1 MAKRKTSTRQESPDY
16 IVREIIAAFLFTAGI
31 FSALSLV
38 FYSGKT
44 GVDVKGAMGSI
55 GVYISGILGMAFGV
69 CAFVVPLVLF
79 YTSIVVF
86 MNRPG
91 GNLYRK
97 TASAFLLLVS
107 VMVFL
112 GLIYP
117 NTELFGFT
125 PAGGWVGDTVATIM
139 RDSVAGTIGS
149 YIIVTIFLLV
159 SLIIISGI
167 TLSDLL
173 GVLGSVSV
181 FIAEKSYALSKYL
194 VMATG
199 EFFVYLK
206 ESLSRP
212 AAETASIKVR
222 TDGNGLGRLNGR
234 KKAEEDVELF
244 DDDLSEEEEYEEE
257 YEEDEEEDDDEE
269 HMPEIVVE
277 QPKLKGLEDFFP
289 KKEVIHKDYNL
300 PPLDLLDPKIES
312 GVELDRDA
320 VYEKARLIEEKLRDF
335 GVSGKVT
342 EIRPGPVITMFEYK
356 PAPGIKIN
364 RIASLES
371 DLAMGLSALSIRIIA
386 PIPGKDVIGI
396 EVPNAKRET
405 VVLRELLEDAE
416 FSKRKS
422 MLTLALGK
430 DISGLPF
437 YMDLRKAPHLM
448 IAGTTGSGKSVLL
461 NAVITSMLY
470 KASPYELKFIMI
482 DPKMLEL
489 SVYEDIPHLLHPVV
503 TEPKKAA
510 AALRWAVEEM
520 EKRYRILS
528 EEGVRDIE
536 THNKNVEKL
545 KSEDKW
551 DKLLPYIVIVLD
563 ELADLMIIA
572 PSELKES
579 ITRLSQK
586 ARAAGIHLIVA
597 TQRPS
602 ADIVAG
608 LIKAN
613 FPARISFL
621 VSSKID
627 SRIILDTGGAERL
640 LGKGDMLFL
649 EPGTSK
655 LLRVQGAL
663 ISDEEREGITEYVK
677 SQGQPVYNEQITY
690 IEEAEGGE
698 DLDDEKDELYY
709 EALRTIAETRQAS
722 ISMLQRKLKIG
733 YNRAARIVE
742 IMEKEGVVGPQEVA
756 GKPREVYID
765 LSQIS
770 ERHTS

>member
-1 MAKRKTSTRQESPDY
+1 MARKKINTRQDAPDF
-16 IVREIIAAFLFTAGI
+16 VAREIVAALLFAIGL

-38 FYSGKT
+38 FYSAET
-44 GVDVKGAMGSI
+44 GTDVRGAMGAV
-55 GVYISGILGMAFGV
+55 GLYISGFLGKAFGV
-69 CAFVVPLVLF
+69 CAFAFPLVLF
-79 YTSIVVF
+79 YTSIIVF
-86 MNRPG
+86 RNSLG

-97 TASAFLLLVS
+97 TISAFLLLLA
-107 VMVFL
+107 VMALL
-112 GLIYP
+112 GLLYG
-117 NTELFGFT
+117 EEALLGFA
-125 PAGGWVGDTVATIM
+125 PAGGFAGFALADLL
-139 RDSVAGTIGS
+139 RNGVAGNVGS
-149 YIIVTIFLLV
+149 YLIVTLFLIV

-167 TLSDLL
+167 GLSDIIGAVRDASMYVAGMTYAGTRYLL
-173 GVLGSVSV
+173 YKLG
-181 FIAEKSYALSKYL
+181 
-194 VMATG
+194 
-199 EFFVYLK
+199 
-206 ESLSRP
+206 ESLSELRESLARP
-212 AAETASIKVR
+212 RPRQASMTVQKKA
-222 TDGNGLGRLNGR
+222 NGSVRLNG
-234 KKAEEDVELF
+234 KHKSAESPGFF
-244 DDDLSEEEEYEEE
+244 DDYVGD
-257 YEEDEEEDDDEE
+257 EDEAYAGIEEV
-269 HMPEIVVE
+269 PEIVFE
-277 QPKLKGLEDFFP
+277 HPKPKELEDFMP
-289 KKEVIHKDYNL
+289 KKEVIHKDYKL
-300 PPLDLLDPKIES
+300 PPLDLLDSKVDS
-312 GVELDRDA
+312 GVVLDRDA

-335 GVSGKVT
+335 SVSGKVT

-364 RIASLES
+364 RIAALEG

-396 EVPNAKRET
+396 EVPNATRET
-405 VVLRELLEDAE
+405 VVLRELLEDSE
-416 FSKRKS
+416 FSRRKS

-437 YMDLRKAPHLM
+437 YMDLRRAPHLM

-461 NAVITSMLY
+461 NAIITSMLY

-503 TEPKKAA
+503 TEPKRAA
-510 AALRWAVEEM
+510 AALKWAVEEM

-536 THNKNVEKL
+536 THNRNVERL
-545 KSEDKW
+545 QTEDKW
-551 DKLLPYIVIVLD
+551 EKLLPYIVIVLD
-563 ELADLMIIA
+563 ELADLMMIA
-572 PSELKES
+572 PSEIKES

-627 SRIILDTGGAERL
+627 SRIILDAGGAERL

-655 LLRVQGAL
+655 LLRIQGAL
-663 ISDEEREGITEYVK
+663 ISDGEREAITEHVK
-677 SQGQPVYNEQITY
+677 SQGAPVYNEEITF
-690 IEEAEGGE
+690 IEARE
-698 DLDDEKDELYY
+698 DSDELDAEKDELYF
-709 EALRTIAETRQAS
+709 EALRTIAETGQAS

-756 GKPREVYID
+756 GKPREVFID
-765 LSQIS
+765 PSQLD
-770 ERHTS
+770 ERRTN

>member
-1 MAKRKTSTRQESPDY
+1 MAKRKSSSRQEASDY
-16 IVREIIAAFLFTAGI
+16 IVREIIAALLFTVGL

-38 FYSGKT
+38 FYSGRT

-79 YTSIVVF
+79 YTSVVVF
-86 MNRPG
+86 INRAG

-112 GLIYP
+112 GLLYP
-117 NTELFGFT
+117 NAELLGFT
-125 PAGGWVGDTVATIM
+125 PAGGWVGDTVAAIM
-139 RDSVAGTIGS
+139 RDSVAGDIGS
-149 YIIVTIFLLV
+149 YLIVTIVLLV

-173 GVLGSVSV
+173 GALGSVSM
-181 FIAEKSYALSKYL
+181 FIAEKSYAISKYF
-194 VMATG
+194 VMASG

-206 ESLSRP
+206 KSLSKPKMR
-212 AAETASIKVR
+212 AGVR
-222 TDGNGLGRLNGR
+222 SARTKGNGIIKLNGK
-234 KKAEEDVELF
+234 KKAEDDIALF
-244 DDDLSEEEEYEEE
+244 GDDF
-257 YEEDEEEDDDEE
+257 YEEDEEEDEALDDD
-269 HMPEIVVE
+269 MPEIVVE
-277 QPKLKGLEDFFP
+277 QPKLKGLEDFFT
-289 KKEVIHKDYNL
+289 KKEVIHRDYKL
-300 PPLDLLDPKIES
+300 PPPDLLDPKVES
-312 GVELDRDA
+312 AVEIDRDA
-320 VYEKARLIEEKLRDF
+320 VYQKARLIEEKLRDF

-364 RIASLES
+364 RIAALEN

-405 VVLRELLEDAE
+405 VVLRELLEDVE

-536 THNKNVEKL
+536 THNRNVEKL
-545 KSEDKW
+545 RSEDKW

-572 PSELKES
+572 PNELKES

-663 ISDEEREGITEYVK
+663 ISDEEREGITEYIK
-677 SQGQPVYNEQITY
+677 SQGKPVYNEEITY
-690 IEEAEGGE
+690 IEESEGGE
-698 DLDDEKDELYY
+698 DLESEKDELYY
-709 EALRTIAETRQAS
+709 EALRTIAETGQAS

-756 GKPREVYID
+756 GKPREVFID
-765 LSQIS
+765 LSQIN
-770 ERHTS
+770 ERRTS

>member
-1 MAKRKTSTRQESPDY
+1 MAKRKNRSTKESPST
-16 IVREIIAAFLFTAGI
+16 IAREILAAFLFAVGL
-31 FSALSLV
+31 FSALSLI
-38 FYSGKT
+38 FYSSSSGL
-44 GVDVKGAMGSI
+44 DVKGAMGTI
-55 GVYISGILGMAFGV
+55 GVFISGMLGKAFGI
-69 CAFVVPLVLF
+69 CALVVPFVLF
-79 YTSIVVF
+79 YTAIIVF
-86 MNRPG
+86 MNKKG
-91 GNLYRK
+91 SGIYRK
-97 TASAFLLLVS
+97 SISAVIFLVS
-107 VMVFL
+107 VMTFLALIFGQGSFL
-112 GLIYP
+112 GYS
-117 NTELFGFT
+117 
-125 PAGGWVGDTVATIM
+125 PAGGWVGGAIAETL
-139 RDSVAGTIGS
+139 RGGVAGTVGS
-149 YIIVTIFLLV
+149 YLIVTILLLL
-159 SLIIISGI
+159 SLIIITSL
-167 TLSDLL
+167 TLTQIIGTLGKGLMFTADKAYAISRLLVIKGKEAAMDLKSTIQERRAKSAL
-173 GVLGSVSV
+173 EPAYSSANGS
-181 FIAEKSYALSKYL
+181 AALREEQEGTEEIINL
-194 VMATG
+194 VDEVKDDGDQDEAT
-199 EFFVYLK
+199 
-206 ESLSRP
+206 P
-212 AAETASIKVR
+212 TI
-222 TDGNGLGRLNGR
+222 
-234 KKAEEDVELF
+234 
-244 DDDLSEEEEYEEE
+244 
-257 YEEDEEEDDDEE
+257 
-269 HMPEIVVE
+269 HPQIVVE
-277 QPKLKGLEDFFP
+277 HEAENGTLEFEP
-289 KKEVIHKDYNL
+289 KKEVVYKDYKL
-300 PPLDLLDPKIES
+300 PPFDLMDAKVETAIE
-312 GVELDRDA
+312 VDRDA
-320 VYEKARLIEEKLRDF
+320 VIEKAKLIEDKLKDF

-364 RIASLES
+364 KIAALEN
-371 DLAMGLSALSIRIIA
+371 DLAMGLSAFSIRIIA

-396 EVPNAKRET
+396 EVPNAKREL
-405 VVLRELLEDAE
+405 VVLRELIEDPK
-416 FSKRKS
+416 FTQSKSK
-422 MLTLALGK
+422 MTIALGK
-430 DISGLPF
+430 DISGLSF

-520 EKRYRILS
+520 ENRYRILS

-536 THNKNVEKL
+536 THNKNVEKMDV
-545 KSEDKW
+545 EDKL
-551 DKLLPYIVIVLD
+551 DRILPYIVIVLD
-563 ELADLMIIA
+563 ELADLMMIA
-572 PSELKES
+572 PSEIKES

-655 LLRVQGAL
+655 LLRIQGAL
-663 ISDEEREGITEYVK
+663 ISDEEREGITEFVK
-677 SQGQPVYNEQITY
+677 SQGSPQYNAEITH
-690 IEEAEGGE
+690 IEEKEGGS
-698 DLDDEKDELYY
+698 DLDEDKDELYY
-709 EALRTIAETRQAS
+709 QALRTIAETRQAS
-722 ISMLQRKLKIG
+722 ISMIQRKLKIG

-742 IMEKEGVVGPQEVA
+742 VMEKEGVVGPQEVA

-765 LSQIS
+765 LSQIE
-770 ERHTS
+770 ERPES

>member
-1 MAKRKTSTRQESPDY
+1 MARKKINTRQDSPDF
-16 IVREIIAAFLFTAGI
+16 VAREIVAALLFAVGL
-31 FSALSLV
+31 FCALSLV
-38 FYSGKT
+38 FYSSET
-44 GVDVKGAMGSI
+44 GPDVKGAMGSV
-55 GVYISGILGMAFGV
+55 GLYISGFLGKAFGV
-69 CAFVVPLVLF
+69 CAFAFPLVLF
-79 YTSIVVF
+79 YTSIIVF
-86 MNRPG
+86 RNSLG
-91 GNLYRK
+91 ANLYRK
-97 TASAFLLLVS
+97 TISAFLLLLS
-107 VMVFL
+107 VMAFL
-112 GLIYP
+112 GLLYG
-117 NTELFGFT
+117 EDALLGFA
-125 PAGGWVGDTVATIM
+125 PAGGFAGFALADLL
-139 RDSVAGTIGS
+139 RNGVAGNIGS
-149 YIIVTIFLLV
+149 YLIVTLFLIV

-167 TLSDLL
+167 GLADIIGAVRDGTMYAAGITYAGTRYFLYKL
-173 GVLGSVSV
+173 GQ
-181 FIAEKSYALSKYL
+181 ALS
-194 VMATG
+194 
-199 EFFVYLK
+199 ELK
-206 ESLSRP
+206 ESLTRP
-212 AAETASIKVR
+212 RPKPASITVQRKA
-222 TDGNGLGRLNGR
+222 NGSARLNG
-234 KKAEEDVELF
+234 KHESAESPAFFDDYVGDEDEAFADVEDV
-244 DDDLSEEEEYEEE
+244 
-257 YEEDEEEDDDEE
+257 
-269 HMPEIVVE
+269 PEIVVE
-277 QPKLKGLEDFFP
+277 HPKPKELEDFMP
-289 KKEVIHKDYNL
+289 KKEVVHKDYKL
-300 PPLDLLDPKIES
+300 PPLDLLDPKVDS
-312 GVELDRDA
+312 GVVLDRDA
-320 VYEKARLIEEKLRDF
+320 VYEKAKLIEEKLKDF
-335 GVSGKVT
+335 SVSGKVT

-364 RIASLES
+364 RIAALEG

-396 EVPNAKRET
+396 EVPNATRET
-405 VVLRELLEDAE
+405 VVLRELLEDSE
-416 FSKRKS
+416 FTRRKS

-437 YMDLRKAPHLM
+437 YMDLRRAPHLM

-503 TEPKKAA
+503 TEPKRAA
-510 AALRWAVEEM
+510 AALKWAVEEM
-520 EKRYRILS
+520 ERRYRVLS

-536 THNKNVEKL
+536 THNRNVERL
-545 KSEDKW
+545 QTEDKW
-551 DKLLPYIVIVLD
+551 EKLLPYIVIVLD
-563 ELADLMIIA
+563 ELADLMMIA
-572 PSELKES
+572 PSEIKES

-627 SRIILDTGGAERL
+627 SRIILDAGGAERL

-663 ISDEEREGITEYVK
+663 ISDEEREVITEHVK
-677 SQGQPVYNEQITY
+677 SQGAPVYNEEITF
-690 IEEAEGGE
+690 IEARE
-698 DLDDEKDELYY
+698 DSDELDSEKDELYY
-709 EALRTIAETRQAS
+709 QALRTIAETGQAS

-765 LSQIS
+765 PSQLD
-770 ERHTS
+770 ERRTN

>member
-1 MAKRKTSTRQESPDY
+1 
-16 IVREIIAAFLFTAGI
+16 
-31 FSALSLV
+31 
-38 FYSGKT
+38 
-44 GVDVKGAMGSI
+44 
-55 GVYISGILGMAFGV
+55 
-69 CAFVVPLVLF
+69 
-79 YTSIVVF
+79 
-86 MNRPG
+86 
-91 GNLYRK
+91 
-97 TASAFLLLVS
+97 
-107 VMVFL
+107 
-112 GLIYP
+112 
-117 NTELFGFT
+117 
-125 PAGGWVGDTVATIM
+125 
-139 RDSVAGTIGS
+139 
-149 YIIVTIFLLV
+149 
-159 SLIIISGI
+159 
-167 TLSDLL
+167 
-173 GVLGSVSV
+173 
-181 FIAEKSYALSKYL
+181 
-194 VMATG
+194 
-199 EFFVYLK
+199 
-206 ESLSRP
+206 
-212 AAETASIKVR
+212 
-222 TDGNGLGRLNGR
+222 
-234 KKAEEDVELF
+234 
-244 DDDLSEEEEYEEE
+244 
-257 YEEDEEEDDDEE
+257 
-269 HMPEIVVE
+269 MPEIVVE
-277 QPKLKGLEDFFP
+277 QPKLKGLEDFFH
-289 KKEVIHKDYNL
+289 KKEVIHRDYKL
-300 PPLDLLDPKIES
+300 PPHDLLDPKMES
-312 GVELDRDA
+312 AVEIDRDA
-320 VYEKARLIEEKLRDF
+320 VYQKARLIEEKLRDF

-364 RIASLES
+364 RIAALEN
-371 DLAMGLSALSIRIIA
+371 DLAMGFSALSIRIIA

-405 VVLRELLEDAE
+405 VVLRELLEDVE

-437 YMDLRKAPHLM
+437 YMDLRRAPHLM

-545 KSEDKW
+545 RTEDKW

-563 ELADLMIIA
+563 ELADLMMIA
-572 PSELKES
+572 PNELKES

-655 LLRVQGAL
+655 LLRIQGAL
-663 ISDEEREGITEYVK
+663 ISDEEREGITEYIK
-677 SQGQPVYNEQITY
+677 SQGKPIYNEEITY
-690 IEEAEGGE
+690 IEESEGGE
-698 DLDDEKDELYY
+698 DLESEKDELYFD
-709 EALRTIAETRQAS
+709 ALRTIAETGQAS

-756 GKPREVYID
+756 GKPREVFID
-765 LSQIS
+765 LSQIN
-770 ERHTS
+770 ERRTS

>member
-1 MAKRKTSTRQESPDY
+1 MARKKINTRQSEPDF
-16 IVREIIAAFLFTAGI
+16 VAREIVAALLFAVGL
-31 FSALSLV
+31 FCALSLV
-38 FYSGKT
+38 FYSSET
-44 GVDVKGAMGSI
+44 GPDVKGAMGAV
-55 GVYISGILGMAFGV
+55 GLYISGFLGKAFGI
-69 CAFVVPLVLF
+69 CAFAFPLVLF
-79 YTSIVVF
+79 YTSIIVF
-86 MNRPG
+86 RNSLG
-91 GNLYRK
+91 ANLYRK
-97 TASAFLLLVS
+97 TISAFLLLLS
-107 VMVFL
+107 VMAFL
-112 GLIYP
+112 GLLYG
-117 NTELFGFT
+117 EDALLGFA
-125 PAGGWVGDTVATIM
+125 PAGGFAGFALADLL
-139 RDSVAGTIGS
+139 RNGVAGNIGS
-149 YIIVTIFLLV
+149 YLIVTLFLIV

-167 TLSDLL
+167 GLSDIIGAVRDASMYAAGITYAGTRYLL
-173 GVLGSVSV
+173 YKLGQS
-181 FIAEKSYALSKYL
+181 LS
-194 VMATG
+194 
-199 EFFVYLK
+199 ELK
-206 ESLSRP
+206 ESLTRP
-212 AAETASIKVR
+212 RPKPASVAVQRKA
-222 TDGNGLGRLNGR
+222 NGSARLNG
-234 KKAEEDVELF
+234 KHESSESPAFFDDYVGDEDEAFADVEDV
-244 DDDLSEEEEYEEE
+244 
-257 YEEDEEEDDDEE
+257 
-269 HMPEIVVE
+269 PEIVVE
-277 QPKLKGLEDFFP
+277 HPKPKELEDFMP
-289 KKEVIHKDYNL
+289 KKEVIHKNYKL
-300 PPLDLLDPKIES
+300 PPLDLLDAKVES
-312 GVELDRDA
+312 GVVLDRDA
-320 VYEKARLIEEKLRDF
+320 VYEKAKLIEEKLKDF
-335 GVSGKVT
+335 SVSGKVT

-364 RIASLES
+364 RIAALEG

-396 EVPNAKRET
+396 EVPNATRET
-405 VVLRELLEDAE
+405 VVLRELLEDSE
-416 FSKRKS
+416 FTRRKS

-437 YMDLRKAPHLM
+437 YMDLRRAPHLM

-461 NAVITSMLY
+461 NAIITSMLY

-503 TEPKKAA
+503 TEPKRAA
-510 AALRWAVEEM
+510 AALKWAVEEM
-520 EKRYRILS
+520 ERRYRVLS

-536 THNKNVEKL
+536 THNRNVERL
-545 KSEDKW
+545 QSEDKW
-551 DKLLPYIVIVLD
+551 EKLLPYIVIVLD
-563 ELADLMIIA
+563 ELADLMMIA
-572 PSELKES
+572 PSEIKES

-627 SRIILDTGGAERL
+627 SRIILDAGGAERL

-663 ISDEEREGITEYVK
+663 ISDEEREVITEHVK
-677 SQGQPVYNEQITY
+677 SQGPPVYNEEITF
-690 IEEAEGGE
+690 IDAREDSDELEA
-698 DLDDEKDELYY
+698 EKDELYY
-709 EALRTIAETRQAS
+709 LALRTIAETGQAS

-756 GKPREVYID
+756 GKPREVFID
-765 LSQIS
+765 PSQLD
-770 ERHTS
+770 ERRTN

>member
-1 MAKRKTSTRQESPDY
+1 MAKRKVRARQESPDY
-16 IVREIIAAFLFTAGI
+16 IVREIIAAFLFTAGL
-31 FSALSLV
+31 FSALSLI

-79 YTSIVVF
+79 YTSVVVF
-86 MNRPG
+86 INKAG
-91 GNLYRK
+91 GSLYRK
-97 TASAFLLLVS
+97 TASAFLLLIS

-112 GLIYP
+112 GLLYP
-117 NTELFGFT
+117 ATELLGFT
-125 PAGGWVGDTVATIM
+125 PAGGWVGDTVASIM
-139 RDSVAGTIGS
+139 RDSVAGAIGS
-149 YIIVTIFLLV
+149 YLIVTILLLV

-173 GVLGSVSV
+173 GALGSVSMW
-181 FIAEKSYALSKYL
+181 IAENSYALTKYI
-194 VMATG
+194 VMTVG
-199 EFFVYLK
+199 ELLVYLTK
-206 ESLSRP
+206 MLTRP
-212 AAETASIKVR
+212 KMHADLKPARQK
-222 TDGNGLGRLNGR
+222 GNGAIRLNGR
-234 KKAEEDVELF
+234 KKAEEDVALF
-244 DDDLSEEEEYEEE
+244 EDDLYEEE
-257 YEEDEEEDDDEE
+257 DEDGPDEDDK
-269 HMPEIVVE
+269 PEIVVE

-289 KKEVIHKDYNL
+289 KKEVIHKDYKI
-300 PPLDLLDPKIES
+300 PPLDLLDPKMES
-312 GVELDRDA
+312 GVEIDRDA

-405 VVLRELLEDAE
+405 VVLRELLEDVE

-536 THNKNVEKL
+536 THNRNVEKL
-545 KSEDKW
+545 KTEDKW
-551 DKLLPYIVIVLD
+551 DRLLPYIVIVLD
-563 ELADLMIIA
+563 ELADLMMIA
-572 PSELKES
+572 PSEIKES

-677 SQGQPVYNEQITY
+677 SQGSPVYNEQITY
-690 IEEAEGGE
+690 IEETEGGE
-698 DLDDEKDELYY
+698 DLEGEKDELYY